1 MGEGAGPRRRFLK
14 TPSARVLSAA
24 AAGLMLAAGVGA
36 VVYVR
41 PPWLQSALDHVQRKP
56 APSAVATVAPSN
68 DPLGR
73 LPQTLVELLVH
84 PGPDAPTTFVRLT
97 RVRPEAF
104 CKHLEKWGL
113 RDAQFQGGVEPFRG
127 WTCVTAL
134 LKPIGGDDAMMSSL
148 FVSVR
153 GIEADRIDNIRM
165 KLNLLEPAGAPLVK
179 TVARDLLI
187 QISRSLGWDP
197 PEEVMDA
204 LEKLKEGRIW
214 DRGVTYDLRK
224 EFGDGPT
231 RLNLIIIFP
240 RLIGAGGEGR
250 FITDPRRSAVAN

>member
-1 MGEGAGPRRRFLK
+1 MAEGHAPRRRF
-14 TPSARVLSAA
+14 ARALSPRALSAV
-24 AAGLMLAAGVGA
+24 AAGALLVAGLGA
-36 VVYVR
+36 VAYVR
-41 PPWLQSALDHVQRKP
+41 PPWLRSAIDALPRRPEPP
-56 APSAVATVAPSN
+56 APIGPG
-68 DPLGR
+68 DPLAR
-73 LPQTLVELLVH
+73 LPPNLVELLVH

-97 RVRPEAF
+97 RVRPEDF

-113 RDAQFQGGVEPFRG
+113 RDAQFQGGVAPFRG
-127 WTCVTAL
+127 WTCVTDL
-134 LKPIGGDDAMMSSL
+134 LKPIGGDDATMSSL

-153 GIEADRIDNIRM
+153 GIESDRIDNIRM

-197 PEEVMDA
+197 PEEVLDA

-214 DRGVTYDLRK
+214 NRGVTYDLRK
-224 EFGDGPT
+224 EFGDGPV
-231 RLNLIIIFP
+231 RMNLIIIFP